1 MAKKHITGAKAARR
15 ARFLNFI
22 FLMTLILAIV
32 LCYTLC
38 LNPRKN
44 YDAAMAELEAE
55 HYSQAAECFEKLGSY
70 KDSEEKRF
78 FAESIVLFTAGKLD
92 EGYAEY
98 EKLSSEYQEKVNGV
112 IGSFEALGDL
122 SSATGNYASAFSY
135 YSFDKSNPVSAE
147 KAYAL
152 EVYLTANNLFESGSY
167 TEARETAKLVDTKY
181 LPYFS
186 AESFINNCYSAEY
199 ELYEA
204 IADTDTEAAAKK
216 METISAYPRAAA
228 FLSDL
233 AQAYS
238 AAFDEMNK
246 GNFANAMGL
255 FESLNTYKDSKSMI
269 FNCRVLEINQRAE
282 KGETEA
288 AVAEIKL
295 LGEEALDL
303 LPENSVLWDAMGG
316 DWSVGSVVY
325 YGMYNGKHIK
335 WVVVE
340 NAKGT
345 YTIVTASPLMNISFD
360 DTNPAAKW
368 NGSSLAELVKGELT
382 QNFMKGGSRELTG
395 ALRVPYVNNVPAID
409 KVAEHLSYETYWL
422 TDGGQPA
429 IWRQSGI
436 TKSIS
441 VTDEYGL
448 MLYAEVKDAA

>member
-1 MAKKHITGAKAARR
+1 MAKKQLSSHKAARR
-15 ARFLNFI
+15 ARFLKFV
-22 FLMTLILAIV
+22 FLLTVILALV

-44 YDAAMAELEAE
+44 YDAAMAELDAE
-55 HYSQAAECFEKLGSY
+55 HYAEASDGFGKLGSY
-70 KDSEEKRF
+70 KDSAEKRG
-78 FAESIVLFTAGKLD
+78 FADSILLFTAGKLD

-98 EKLSSEYQEKVNGV
+98 EKLNSEDREKVNGV

-122 SSATGNYASAFSY
+122 AAATEDYASAFSY

-167 TEARETAKLVDTKY
+167 AEARETAKLVDTRY

-186 AESFINNCYSAEY
+186 SENFINDCYSAEY

-204 IADTDTEAAAKK
+204 ISDTDTEAAAEK
-216 METISAYPRAAA
+216 METISEYPRAAA

-233 AQAYS
+233 VQAYN

-255 FESLNTYKDSKSMI
+255 FESLNTYKDSKNMI
-269 FNCRVLEINQRAE
+269 FNCRVLEINQQAE
-282 KGETEA
+282 NGDTEN
-288 AVAEIKL
+288 AVEAIKL

-303 LPENSVLWDAMGG
+303 LPDNSVLWDAMGG

-325 YGMYNGKHIK
+325 YGIYNGKHVK
-335 WVVVE
+335 WVVID
-340 NAKGT
+340 NTKGI
-345 YTIVTASPLMNISFD
+345 YTIVTASPLMNIAFD

-368 NGSSLAELVKGELT
+368 NGCSLAELVKGELT
-382 QNFMKGGSRELTG
+382 QNFMKDGSRELTG
-395 ALRVPYVNNVPAID
+395 ALRVPYVNNAPAID
-409 KVAEHLSYETYWL
+409 KVAEHLSYENYWL

-429 IWRQSGI
+429 IWRAAGI

-441 VTDEYGL
+441 VTDAYGL